1 MGNSGKKRKGRRH
14 LPKAG
19 TATDLKQM
27 HHQEHREIAH
37 NIGLDTHD
45 RSAGERTLTHVLI
58 GHRDRARRG
67 RRARVLALPVGLVTN
82 AGLAVPR

>member
-19 TATDLKQM
+19 TATDLEQM

-37 NIGLDTHD
+37 NIGLDPHD
-45 RSAGERTLTHVLI
+45 RSAVGRTLTYVFI
-58 GHRDRARRG
+58 GVA
-67 RRARVLALPVGLVTN
+67 LALVVV
-82 AGLAVPR
+82 AVLGFWVFTWF

>member
-19 TATDLKQM
+19 TATDLEQM
-27 HHQEHREIAH
+27 HHQEQREIAH

-45 RSAGERTLTHVLI
+45 RSAGGRTLTHVLI
-58 GHRDRARRG
+58 GIAI
-67 RRARVLALPVGLVTN
+67 AVVVVAVLGFWLFQWVW
-82 AGLAVPR
+82 

>member
-14 LPKAG
+14 LAKAG
-19 TATDLKQM
+19 TKTDLEQM

-45 RSAGERTLTHVLI
+45 RAG
-58 GHRDRARRG
+58 GRRG
-67 RRARVLALPVGLVTN
+67 RRARVLALPVVLTN
-82 AGLAVPR
+82 AGLAEPR